1 MNKDKFVRLSEIH
14 ANLTALKA
22 VLSDIQAQGYLP
34 DAVVILGDIINYG
47 MRPNEVI
54 SELEKLSYPI
64 VVNLMG
70 NHEKAL
76 LDGDLSHFSTE
87 RGKQMLQYTSSI
99 LSESSLLYI
108 KENMISTGLHAIEC
122 QGKHLL
128 FLHGSINDV
137 FWGKLGPDAFSNIYY
152 SNYDYV
158 FSGHTHLPHNMSCFY
173 PDECPRLRNKKKTVF
188 INPGSVGQPRN
199 QNPCA
204 QYVYFE
210 LSTGKVHYNAVKYDV
225 EAEYRL
231 YPDFLDVFYKERLI
245 LGV

>member
-1 MNKDKFVRLSEIH
+1 MNKDKFVILSDIH

-99 LSESSLLYI
+99 LSESSLLY
-108 KENMISTGLHAIEC
+108 
-122 QGKHLL
+122 
-128 FLHGSINDV
+128 
-137 FWGKLGPDAFSNIYY
+137 
-152 SNYDYV
+152 
-158 FSGHTHLPHNMSCFY
+158 
-173 PDECPRLRNKKKTVF
+173 
-188 INPGSVGQPRN
+188 
-199 QNPCA
+199 
-204 QYVYFE
+204 
-210 LSTGKVHYNAVKYDV
+210 LS
-225 EAEYRL
+225 
-231 YPDFLDVFYKERLI
+231 LI
-245 LGV
+245 HI

>member
-1 MNKDKFVRLSEIH
+1 
-14 ANLTALKA
+14 
-22 VLSDIQAQGYLP
+22 
-34 DAVVILGDIINYG
+34 

-137 FWGKLGPDAFSNIYY
+137 FWGKLDLTPFPIFIIVIMTMFFRGILIFLIIC
-152 SNYDYV
+152 
-158 FSGHTHLPHNMSCFY
+158 H
-173 PDECPRLRNKKKTVF
+173 VF
-188 INPGSVGQPRN
+188 IRMNVLACVIRKNSFHKSRFCRTTTQSKSLCPI
-199 QNPCA
+199 CL
-204 QYVYFE
+204 F
-210 LSTGKVHYNAVKYDV
+210 
-225 EAEYRL
+225 
-231 YPDFLDVFYKERLI
+231 
-245 LGV
+245 

>member
-1 MNKDKFVRLSEIH
+1 MNKDKFVILSDIH

-54 SELEKLSYPI
+54 SELEKLSYPV

-99 LSESSLLYI
+99 LSEASLLYI

-152 SNYDYV
+152 RNYDYV
-158 FSGHTHLPHNMSCFY
+158 FRGIPIFLIICH
-173 PDECPRLRNKKKTVF
+173 VF
-188 INPGSVGQPRN
+188 IRMNVLACVIRKKQFS
-199 QNPCA
+199 
-204 QYVYFE
+204 
-210 LSTGKVHYNAVKYDV
+210 
-225 EAEYRL
+225 
-231 YPDFLDVFYKERLI
+231 
-245 LGV
+245 

>member
-1 MNKDKFVRLSEIH
+1 MNKDKFVILSDIH

-54 SELEKLSYPI
+54 SELKKLSYPI

-99 LSESSLLYI
+99 LNESSLLYI

-137 FWGKLGPDAFSNIYY
+137 FWGKLGSDAFFNIYY

-173 PDECPRLRNKKKTVF
+173 PDECPRLRNKKKKQF
-188 INPGSVGQPRN
+188 S
-199 QNPCA
+199 
-204 QYVYFE
+204 
-210 LSTGKVHYNAVKYDV
+210 
-225 EAEYRL
+225 
-231 YPDFLDVFYKERLI
+231 
-245 LGV
+245 

>member
-1 MNKDKFVRLSEIH
+1 MNKDKFVILSDIH

-122 QGKHLL
+122 RA
-128 FLHGSINDV
+128 SI
-137 FWGKLGPDAFSNIYY
+137 Y
-152 SNYDYV
+152 
-158 FSGHTHLPHNMSCFY
+158 CF
-173 PDECPRLRNKKKTVF
+173 F
-188 INPGSVGQPRN
+188 M
-199 QNPCA
+199 
-204 QYVYFE
+204 
-210 LSTGKVHYNAVKYDV
+210 
-225 EAEYRL
+225 
-231 YPDFLDVFYKERLI
+231 
-245 LGV
+245 GV